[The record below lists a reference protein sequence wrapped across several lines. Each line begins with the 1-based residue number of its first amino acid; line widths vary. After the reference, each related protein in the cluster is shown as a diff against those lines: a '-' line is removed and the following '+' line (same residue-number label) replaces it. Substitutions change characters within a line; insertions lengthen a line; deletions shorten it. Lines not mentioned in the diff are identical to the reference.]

1 MRKFTASMIS
11 KGNHLFQA
19 SITILDNGVKLRIPN
34 FWRDQETFFSFNDI
48 SGVELTTP
56 SWYTVLTYSTI
67 NFNLRGTW
75 VDAHGFAKSDA
86 ITIKRMI
93 EGGRQ
98 SGGNS
103 SINEFGEDT
112 NKFSGYKQQ
121 QWINYQH
128 DREVKK
134 DREERISRK
143 NEQNKELIPKL
154 QKLIV
159 DTIISKRTSID
170 YIYVDKMLEKIGQYE
185 INLSEI
191 LFDIY
196 GDDYWIE
203 RDFIKKEI
211 TESVNKYFQKQ
222 NISTNSI
229 EDDDQGDYE
238 DEVSSKFSMDME
250 DDIDEKVPQGE
261 AKIRLKIRVKI
272 TKKIIKLYDDLD
284 LELLENEDEVIKNK
298 KIIGCFTRRLYNKH
312 SRKNLKKI
320 FEEFK
325 NEQEDNEYLIE
336 LEKLF
341 IIIKRIFRSG
351 ILGEVNPDGSQK
363 FPFGLEKESVQLFIK
378 NIENPLR
385 NRLSKII
392 DCTDNLIDRIEK
404 DRGL

>member
-75 VDAHGFAKSDA
+75 VEAHGFAKSDA
-86 ITIKRMI
+86 VTIKRMI

-112 NKFSGYKQQ
+112 NKFTGYKQQ

-154 QKLIV
+154 KKLIV
-159 DTIISKRTSID
+159 DAILSRRASVD
-170 YIYVDKMLEKIGQYE
+170 DIYMDKMLEKIDQYE
-185 INLSEI
+185 INLKEI
-191 LFDIY
+191 LSDIY
-196 GDDYWIE
+196 GDNYWKIE
-203 RDFIKKEI
+203 WDFIRKEI
-211 TESVNKYFQKQ
+211 YELVDNAYIEQEKT
-222 NISTNSI
+222 TNYI
-229 EDDDQGDYE
+229 EDNYQE
-238 DEVSSKFSMDME
+238 EVSSKFSIDTE
-250 DDIDEKVPQGE
+250 DDIDEKVNQGE
-261 AKIRLKIRVKI
+261 AKIRLIIRVKI

-284 LELLENEDEVIKNK
+284 LELLEDENEIIKNK
-298 KIIGCFTRRLYNKH
+298 KIIGPFTRKLYDKH
-312 SRKNLKKI
+312 SRKYFKKKI
-320 FEEFK
+320 EEFK
-325 NEQEDNEYLIE
+325 DEQEDNEYLIE

-351 ILGEVNPDGSQK
+351 ILGEVNTDGSQK
-363 FPFGLEKESVQLFIK
+363 FPFGLEKESIQLFIK

>member
-1 MRKFTASMIS
+1 MIS

-75 VDAHGFAKSDA
+75 VEAHGFAKSDA

-103 SINEFGEDT
+103 SINDFGEDT
-112 NKFSGYKQQ
+112 NKFSGYKQK

-159 DTIISKRTSID
+159 DTIISKRTSVD

-211 TESVNKYFQKQ
+211 TESVDKYFQKQ

-272 TKKIIKLYDDLD
+272 TKKII
-284 LELLENEDEVIKNK
+284 
-298 KIIGCFTRRLYNKH
+298 GRFTRRLYNKH

-363 FPFGLEKESVQLFIK
+363 FPFGLEKKSVQLFIK
-378 NIENPLR
+378 NIGNPVR

>member
-1 MRKFTASMIS
+1 MLSE
-11 KGNHLFQA
+11 GNHLFQA
-19 SITILDNGVKLRIPN
+19 SVTILDNGVKLRIPN
-34 FWRDQETFFSFNDI
+34 FWRDQETFFSFSDM

-56 SWYTVLTYSTI
+56 SWYAVLTYSTI

-75 VDAHGFAKSDA
+75 VEAHGFTKSDA
-86 ITIKRMI
+86 LSIKKLI
-93 EGGRQ
+93 DDGIH

-112 NKFSGYKQQ
+112 SKFSGYKQQ

-128 DREVKK
+128 DREVKR
-134 DREERISRK
+134 DREERISRE

-154 QKLIV
+154 KKLIV
-159 DTIISKRTSID
+159 DAILSRRAS
-170 YIYVDKMLEKIGQYE
+170 VDDVYKDKLDEKIDQYE
-185 INLSEI
+185 INLKEI
-191 LFDIY
+191 LSDIY
-196 GDDYWIE
+196 GDNYWSVE
-203 RDFIKKEI
+203 WDFIKKEI
-211 TESVNKYFQKQ
+211 YELVDNAYIEQEKT
-222 NISTNSI
+222 TNYI
-229 EDDDQGDYE
+229 EDDYE

-298 KIIGCFTRRLYNKH
+298 KIVGRFTRRLYDKH

-325 NEQEDNEYLIE
+325 DEQEDNEYLIE

-363 FPFGLEKESVQLFIK
+363 FPFGLERESVQLFIK
-378 NIENPLR
+378 NIENPLL

>member
-1 MRKFTASMIS
+1 MIS

-75 VDAHGFAKSDA
+75 VEAHGFAKSDA

-159 DTIISKRTSID
+159 DTIISKRTSVD

-211 TESVNKYFQKQ
+211 TESVDKYFQKQ

-238 DEVSSKFSMDME
+238 DEVSSKLSMDME

-298 KIIGCFTRRLYNKH
+298 KIIGRFTRRLYNKH

-363 FPFGLEKESVQLFIK
+363 FPFGLEKKSVQLFIK

>member
-75 VDAHGFAKSDA
+75 VEAHGFAKSDA

-159 DTIISKRTSID
+159 DTIISKRTSVD

-211 TESVNKYFQKQ
+211 TESVDKYFQKQ

-238 DEVSSKFSMDME
+238 DEVSSKLSMDME

-298 KIIGCFTRRLYNKH
+298 KIIGRFTRRLYNKH

-363 FPFGLEKESVQLFIK
+363 FPFGLEKKSVQLFIK

>member
-56 SWYTVLTYSTI
+56 SWYSVLTYSTI

-75 VDAHGFAKSDA
+75 VEAHGFAKSDA

-134 DREERISRK
+134 DREERVSRE

-154 QKLIV
+154 KKLI
-159 DTIISKRTSID
+159 IKYWI
-170 YIYVDKMLEKIGQYE
+170 
-185 INLSEI
+185 EI
-191 LFDIY
+191 LRYGDNSDYTKLSDMVSPSSNKNATVELSNYLNKLKRIILDIY
-196 GDDYWIE
+196 GEEYWEIE
-203 RDFIKKEI
+203 YDSINDEMWVEINENTRAFILRKALTKYDEGVAQAREI
-211 TESVNKYFQKQ
+211 
-222 NISTNSI
+222 
-229 EDDDQGDYE
+229 
-238 DEVSSKFSMDME
+238 
-250 DDIDEKVPQGE
+250 VP
-261 AKIRLKIRVKI
+261 
-272 TKKIIKLYDDLD
+272 LYDNIDISI
-284 LELLENEDEVIKNK
+284 LENECLNYPKISNFFIDALFVRERRSALIRKLEEKIKILKEWDDDYRRELLNLLILIDLIYSSYVYSEKDDDGKKRYNYALDSKSIKSFLSDSTVSLNK
-298 KIIGCFTRRLYNKH
+298 K
-312 SRKNLKKI
+312 
-320 FEEFK
+320 
-325 NEQEDNEYLIE
+325 
-336 LEKLF
+336 
-341 IIIKRIFRSG
+341 
-351 ILGEVNPDGSQK
+351 
-363 FPFGLEKESVQLFIK
+363 
-378 NIENPLR
+378 
-385 NRLSKII
+385 LSKII
-392 DCTDNLIDRIEK
+392 DCTDNFIDRIAK
-404 DRGL
+404 DLGI

>member
-1 MRKFTASMIS
+1 MIS

-75 VDAHGFAKSDA
+75 VEAHGFAKSDA
-86 ITIKRMI
+86 VTIKRMI

-112 NKFSGYKQQ
+112 NKFTGYKQQ

-154 QKLIV
+154 KKLIV
-159 DTIISKRTSID
+159 DAILSRRASVD
-170 YIYVDKMLEKIGQYE
+170 DIYMDKMLEKIDQYE
-185 INLSEI
+185 INLKEI
-191 LFDIY
+191 LSDIY
-196 GDDYWIE
+196 GDNYWKIE
-203 RDFIKKEI
+203 WDFIRKEI
-211 TESVNKYFQKQ
+211 YELVDNAYIEQEKT
-222 NISTNSI
+222 TNYI
-229 EDDDQGDYE
+229 EDNYQE
-238 DEVSSKFSMDME
+238 EVSSKFSIDTE
-250 DDIDEKVPQGE
+250 DDIDEKVNQGE
-261 AKIRLKIRVKI
+261 AKIRLIIRVKI

-284 LELLENEDEVIKNK
+284 LELLEDENEIIKNK
-298 KIIGCFTRRLYNKH
+298 KIIGPFTRKLYDKH
-312 SRKNLKKI
+312 SRKYFKKKI
-320 FEEFK
+320 EEFK
-325 NEQEDNEYLIE
+325 DEQEDNEYLIE

-351 ILGEVNPDGSQK
+351 ILGEVNTDGSQK
-363 FPFGLEKESVQLFIK
+363 FPFGLEKESIQLFIK